1 MISYKHGAFL
11 YNMVCIFSNKN
22 TKNSCSWLFIFQN
35 VIPMW
40 CFDLWAFPS
49 AFYCLYFSMCS
60 WSHLYVHIMI
70 VWHFWN
76 PSWSHTKKKRT
87 LCEKYPPYGTQMT
100 NRQTDG
106 QNWIRIH
113 MVTMCSLPT
122 MQPLNT
128 GFPFW
133 ILSKNCSFGEK
144 LLLWDKNQ
152 EWKAWVQGY
161 TMHAQ
166 SVQCATTLIVT
177 FTLQVSL
184 TGNGT
189 LSLQSTVWRS

>member
-40 CFDLWAFPS
+40 CFGLWAFPS
-49 AFYCLYFSMCS
+49 AFYCL
-60 WSHLYVHIMI
+60 LQYVLLISPLCTHNDSVTFLESQLIT
-70 VWHFWN
+70 H
-76 PSWSHTKKKRT
+76 KKKHT

-166 SVQCATTLIVT
+166 SVQCATIL
-177 FTLQVSL
+177 
-184 TGNGT
+184 
-189 LSLQSTVWRS
+189 W